1 MRRSARL
8 AALAALLLLMLGPLR
23 ARAAQVAIPAAPQ
36 GRVSDYAGVLGAAER
51 DALDKQLAR
60 YEQSSSTAAPRQS
73 GAPQI
78 AVVILPALN
87 GGSLEDVSLRF
98 AERWKIGSKADDG
111 VLLLVAVAERDLRIE
126 VGYGAEGRLT
136 DALSS
141 RIIREIIAPPL
152 GRGDYAGGLRAG
164 VAAIHQALA
173 GQPVTGSDP
182 QAGASSAQEETP
194 QKDESSWNLRSLLG
208 LILFFIL
215 FATFLGRRGGGG
227 GGFLAGML
235 FSSLFGGRRDGG
247 FGGGGGGG
255 GGFGGGGGHFGGG
268 GASGKY

>member
-8 AALAALLLLMLGPLR
+8 AALAAALLLMMLGSLR

-36 GRVSDYAGVLGAAER
+36 GRVSDYAGVLGGAER

-60 YEQSSSTAAPRQS
+60 YEQSRSAAPRQS
-73 GAPQI
+73 GGPQI

-111 VLLLVAVAERDLRIE
+111 VLLLVTVAERDLRIE

-182 QAGASSAQEETP
+182 QAGASAAQEETQ

-235 FSSLFGGRRDGG
+235 FSSLFGGRRNGGG
-247 FGGGGGGG
+247 FGGGG